1 MALCLTEFY
10 YMMRQARLSCNPY
23 EVGDLVLVHG
33 VHLAIVLL
41 YHEADNV
48 WLVRLMDGTE
58 LALWYDDLEP
68 LRSPDKK

>member
-10 YMMRQARLSCNPY
+10 YMMRQARLSCSPY
-23 EVGDLVLVHG
+23 EVGDLVMVHG

-58 LALWYDDLEP
+58 LALWNDDLEP

>member
-1 MALCLTEFY
+1 
-10 YMMRQARLSCNPY
+10 MMRQARLSCNPY
-23 EVGDLVLVHG
+23 KVGDLVMVHG

-41 YHEADNV
+41 YHEVDNV

-68 LRSPDKK
+68 LRPPDKK

>member
-1 MALCLTEFY
+1 MGLYPMEYC
-10 YMMRQARLSCNPY
+10 YMIRQARLSCNPF

-41 YHEADNV
+41 YHEEDNV

-68 LRSPDKK
+68 LNQPDKK